1 MNNEEK
7 ILEIL
12 ERLTKEVGKH
22 SEVLEALTG
31 KVDRQGEILAQHSEI
46 LGQHSKMLAQHSEML
61 ARHNE
66 VLEELDGRSL
76 RTAVILENE
85 VLPKLQLLYE
95 GQVHLQ
101 ETLAPKERVE
111 VLEDEVITLKS
122 TVRLMMKRLDAL
134 EKAQ

>member
-22 SEVLEALTG
+22 SEVLETLTG
-31 KVDRQGEILAQHSEI
+31 KVDRQGEILA
-46 LGQHSKMLAQHSEML
+46 QHSKMLAQHSEML

-122 TVRLMMKRLDAL
+122 TVKLMMKRLDAL

>member
-22 SEVLEALTG
+22 SEVLETLTG

-122 TVRLMMKRLDAL
+122 TVKLMMKRLDAL

>member
-22 SEVLEALTG
+22 SEVLETLTG

-46 LGQHSKMLAQHSEML
+46 LAQHSKMLAQHSEML

-122 TVRLMMKRLDAL
+122 TVKLMMKRLDAL

>member
-46 LGQHSKMLAQHSEML
+46 LAQHSKMLAQHSEML

-122 TVRLMMKRLDAL
+122 TVKLMMKRLDAL